1 MSEATATVAPVTAA
15 ATTLTQP
22 APGALPTTYVESDP
36 AQQSGAKI
44 AHFLGIFGI
53 LGTGIYYIVKK
64 NDATAG
70 PFVRDQMKEAFNFQ
84 LLVFCVAVALNIVG
98 VIVGIA
104 VGALA
109 IVFSLAVMAM
119 LVGALVLAIVN
130 GLKAGNGQVARY
142 PARLS
147 VLK

>member
-1 MSEATATVAPVTAA
+1 MSAEATATVLPASAA
-15 ATTLTQP
+15 ALTQP
-22 APGALPTTYVESDP
+22 APGALPATYVENDA
-36 AQQSGAKI
+36 AQRSGAKI

-84 LLVFCVAVALNIVG
+84 LLVFCIAMALNITGAIASSIVG
-98 VIVGIA
+98 VLG
-104 VGALA
+104 LL
-109 IVFSLAVMAM
+109 FSLAAMAL
-119 LVGALVLAIVN
+119 LVGGLVLAIMN

>member
-15 ATTLTQP
+15 AATFTQP
-22 APGALPTTYVESDP
+22 APGALPATYVESDP

-84 LLVFCVAVALNIVG
+84 LLVFCVAMALNIVG
-98 VIVGIA
+98 AVASIAIGA
-104 VGALA
+104 VGML
-109 IVFSLAVMAM
+109 FSLAAMAA
-119 LVGALVLAIVN
+119 LVGALVLAILN
-130 GLKAGNGQVARY
+130 GLKAGKGQVARY

>member
-1 MSEATATVAPVTAA
+1 MSEATATVLPAA
-15 ATTLTQP
+15 AATLTQP
-22 APGALPTTYVESDP
+22 APGALPTTYVENDA
-36 AQQSGAKI
+36 AQRSGAKI

-64 NDATAG
+64 NDASAG

-84 LLVFCVAVALNIVG
+84 LLVFCVAMATNIVG
-98 VIVGIA
+98 AIA
-104 VGALA
+104 AVVVGALA

-119 LVGALVLAIVN
+119 LVGALVLSIVN